1 MGTDLDKLRKYK
13 KDRATG
19 RNLLIPEGDSLVYIA
34 PPAREDWDLPFLE
47 TAVHFGFPGGPKLCL
62 NSDRNPLLKDPEFL
76 KVAKKAGVDVNG
88 PCKICQKLSGKPG
101 KPGLWDT
108 DKEAARKISASNR
121 FLMIAGRLWGRKDS
135 TDSYSPVEPFEL
147 KPLPVGKKIWE
158 AVVDI
163 FLDLEV
169 DLTDPLAAILIKFHR
184 EGTGLES
191 QYNIT
196 ADPKTTKKPL
206 RLGKAER
213 RMIREALAEGSD
225 CDPYLAALEW
235 YTSPEEM
242 SALLEGVDLDDDDE
256 DDDDDDEVEAKPP
269 KKSKK
274 TSKKKTSKKKSK
286 KKPTCFG
293 IDYSSDDEDCEDCEF
308 RSECADESGHESD
321 DDEDEDEDDEVDE
334 VEDDDEDDEEED
346 SDDEDSDDDDE
357 DEDDEDDEDE
367 DDSDEDL
374 EDLEAA
380 LDKKTGKGKKSKKKP
395 VKSSKKKTSK
405 KKTSK
410 KTSKKKSKKTP
421 ARKRPKK

>member
-13 KDRATG
+13 KERSTG
-19 RNLLIPEGDSLVYIA
+19 KNLLIPEGDSLVYIA

-76 KVAKKAGVDVNG
+76 KLAKKAGVDVNG
-88 PCKICQKLSGKPG
+88 PCKICQTLSGKPG

-108 DKEAARKISASNR
+108 DKDAARKISASNR

-169 DLTDPLAAILIKFHR
+169 DITDPLAAILIKFHR

-213 RMIREALAEGSD
+213 RMIQEALAEGSD

-242 SALLEGVDLDDDDE
+242 SALLEGVDIDDDE
-256 DDDDDDEVEAKPP
+256 DDDDGGRGRDDDEDDEDEPP
-269 KKSKK
+269 KKS
-274 TSKKKTSKKKSK
+274 SKKKSKKSSK

-321 DDEDEDEDDEVDE
+321 ESDEDDDVDEVEDDEVEDDEVEDDEVDSDE
-334 VEDDDEDDEEED
+334 DDEDEDDDEDDEE
-346 SDDEDSDDDDE
+346 DD
-357 DEDDEDDEDE
+357 DE

-405 KKTSK
+405 K
-410 KTSKKKSKKTP
+410 TSKKKSKKTP